1 MTPLLLERWTALT
14 PSRETPLAGGFWN
27 AIPFNDTAKPQA
39 DMPALN
45 EKWDY
50 SKNLISGVNLGG

>member
-1 MTPLLLERWTALT
+1 MGD
-14 PSRETPLAGGFWN
+14 AGGFWN
-27 AIPFNDTAKPQA
+27 AIPFNDSAKAQL

-50 SKNLISGVNLGG
+50 SKNLISGVNIGG